1 LKENAVRLHEP
12 YNLSKQ
18 GKGLVSL
25 FSFDEKTRRICRQIS
40 LQNLILYS
48 GADILGR
55 LLAGQS
61 AYAINMVY
69 LEFKNT
75 GAAITP
81 PAVSRADGIAYYNG
95 LSGSMDTD
103 FLRLPLL
110 VEPSVDA
117 SGADYESNQATFFA
131 ESEGTEGFFSKPFS
145 ETASSFVF
153 GAALVAAPDPTDQSK
168 DIVFSRVYIGELGW
182 TDAIDKQDGKQVGLT
197 WAVRFK

>member
-1 LKENAVRLHEP
+1 MKLHEHL
-12 YNLSKQ
+12 NLGRQ
-18 GKGLVSL
+18 AKGLVTL

-61 AYAINMVY
+61 DYAINMLY
-69 LEFKNT
+69 LEFQNT
-75 GAAITP
+75 SGAIIP

-95 LSGSMDTD
+95 LSSSPDTD

-110 VEPSVDA
+110 VNPTVDA
-117 SGADYESNQATFFA
+117 SSPDYESNQATFFA
-131 ESEGTEGFFSKPFS
+131 ESEGTAGFFGKAFS
-145 ETASSFVF
+145 EAAASWVF
-153 GAALVAAPDPTDQSK
+153 GAALVVAPDPADQSK

-182 TDAIDKQDGKQVGLT
+182 AAAIDKQNGKQVGVT
-197 WAVRFK
+197 WTIRFK

>member
-1 LKENAVRLHEP
+1 VKLHEP
-12 YNLSKQ
+12 LDLGRQ
-18 GKGLVSL
+18 AKGLVTL
-25 FSFDEKTRRICRQIS
+25 FSFDEKTKRICRQIS

-61 AYAINMVY
+61 AYAINMLY
-69 LEFKNT
+69 LEFQNT
-75 GAAITP
+75 VGAIVP

-95 LSGSMDTD
+95 LSSSPDTD

-117 SGADYESNQATFFA
+117 SSTDYESNQATFFA
-131 ESEGTEGFFSKPFS
+131 ESEGTAGFFAKPFS
-145 ETASSFVF
+145 EAASSFIF
-153 GAALVAAPDPTDQSK
+153 GAALVAAPDPADQSK

-182 TDAIDKQDGKQVGLT
+182 TTAIDKQNGKQVGVT
-197 WAVRFK
+197 WTIRFK